1 MIDDRKKKQ
10 GGERRKLGMML
21 CYALIDKINSCS
33 GNGGG
38 DSSWVIKVDVITWL
52 VPIKK

>member
-21 CYALIDKINSCS
+21 CYALIDKISSGSGSC
-33 GNGGG
+33 N
-38 DSSWVIKVDVITWL
+38 SSWVIKVDVITWL